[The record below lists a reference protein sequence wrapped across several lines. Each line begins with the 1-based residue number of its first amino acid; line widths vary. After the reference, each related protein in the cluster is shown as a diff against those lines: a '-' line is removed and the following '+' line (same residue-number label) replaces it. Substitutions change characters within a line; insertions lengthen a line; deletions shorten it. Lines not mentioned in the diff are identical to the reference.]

1 MKFNEDW
8 RKKRE
13 QQESIGKLFLRR
25 VIMGVKIAVTSGKGG
40 TGKTMFA
47 VNLAALLA
55 MNDNR
60 VLVIDMNTGLRNV
73 DICLGLENKIV
84 YDFADIIKGNST
96 VRKAM
101 VRDERFSSLYLIS
114 ASQDLEKTVVRS
126 CDMKRLLE
134 EVDGDFDFV
143 IIDAP
148 LGLGEDW
155 QIAVKYADWAVVL
168 LTQEY
173 ASVRDA
179 DSTDAELKKMGVK
192 KRFAI
197 INRLRSENFTKAAPT
212 CFPTLSEIADI
223 LHMPVVG
230 GIIDDDNI
238 HLSVNGGLPVVCS
251 IEGYILENFKK
262 IYTRMQNL
270 AVNQQ

>member
-1 MKFNEDW
+1 M
-8 RKKRE
+8 
-13 QQESIGKLFLRR
+13 S
-25 VIMGVKIAVTSGKGG
+25 VKIAVTSGKGG

-84 YDFADIIKGNST
+84 YDFADVVRGDCT

-114 ASQDLEKTVVRS
+114 ASQSLEKTMIRS

-134 EVDGDFDFV
+134 EVREDFDFV
-143 IIDAP
+143 IVDAP
-148 LGLGEDW
+148 PGLGEEW
-155 QIAVKYADWAVVL
+155 RAAVRYADWAVVL

-179 DSTDAELKKMGVK
+179 DSADTELKKLGVK

-197 INRLRSENFTKAAPT
+197 INRLRSENFTKAAPA

-223 LHMPVVG
+223 LHMPVAG

-251 IEGYILENFKK
+251 IEGYILENFKR
-262 IYTRMQNL
+262 IFTRMQNI
-270 AVNQQ
+270 ADSHS